1 MPIVD
6 VFDEDTDRLARV
18 FKITIISA
26 VDFLLLE
33 RFHKALHLGIVI
45 RIADPAHARLD
56 IIGSKHGAVITASI
70 LHAAIGMMDQAST
83 RWSTCLDRHF
93 KRRQSEARAQMLF
106 QRPADHS
113 SAERIEQHGQK
124 RELFQQ
130 PDISNIGHPELI
142 EVG

>member
-1 MPIVD
+1 MPTVY

-18 FKITIISA
+18 FKITIVSA

-33 RFHKALHLGIVI
+33 CFHEALRLGVVVGIT
-45 RIADPAHARLD
+45 DPAHARLD
-56 IIGSKHGAVITASI
+56 IIGSKHGGVITASI

-106 QRPADHS
+106 QRPPDHP
-113 SAERIEQHGQK
+113 SAERIGPHGQQTQ
-124 RELFQQ
+124 LFQ
-130 PDISNIGHPELI
+130 PPEFS
-142 EVG
+142 